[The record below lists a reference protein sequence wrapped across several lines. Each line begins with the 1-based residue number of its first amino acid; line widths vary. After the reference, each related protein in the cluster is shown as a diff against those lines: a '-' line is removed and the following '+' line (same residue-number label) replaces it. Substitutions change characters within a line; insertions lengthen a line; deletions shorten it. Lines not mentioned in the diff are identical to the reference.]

1 MYFLLIILFSYI
13 MTYQLMSLKTGLVKN
28 SFPILNFFFS
38 YKQLLFFSRQKMYN
52 NLNPLRWWLVTP
64 KALNGLHL
72 ANRMNYRVP
81 QKLSGTKM
89 ADAMRAILL

>member
-1 MYFLLIILFSYI
+1 
-13 MTYQLMSLKTGLVKN
+13 MTYQPLSLKTRLVKN
-28 SFPILNFFFS
+28 SFPILNFLFS
-38 YKQLLFFSRQKMYN
+38 YKQLPFLSRQKMYN

-81 QKLSGTKM
+81 QKLSGTEM

>member
-1 MYFLLIILFSYI
+1 

-28 SFPILNFFFS
+28 NIPILNFFFPTNS
-38 YKQLLFFSRQKMYN
+38 SFFFSRQKMYN
-52 NLNPLRWWLVTP
+52 NLNPLRRWLVTP